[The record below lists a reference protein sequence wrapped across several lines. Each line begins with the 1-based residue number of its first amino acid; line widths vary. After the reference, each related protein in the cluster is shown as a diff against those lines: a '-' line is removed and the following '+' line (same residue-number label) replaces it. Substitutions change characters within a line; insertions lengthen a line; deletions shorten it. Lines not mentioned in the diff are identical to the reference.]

1 MPKLKTK
8 KAFAKR
14 LRVTKKR
21 KILRS
26 KEGRR
31 HLLSLKTS
39 SRKRKLGRKTL
50 ISRADSRQVR
60 AAMPYAF

>member
-8 KAFAKR
+8 KAFTKR
-14 LRVTKKR
+14 LRVTKKG

-31 HLLSLKTS
+31 HLLSCKS
-39 SRKRKLGRKTL
+39 PGRKRGLGKKTL
-50 ISRADSRQVR
+50 VSHADRRQIKD
-60 AAMPYAF
+60 ALPYAF

>member
-8 KAFAKR
+8 KAFTKR

-31 HLLSLKTS
+31 HLLSSKS
-39 SRKRKLGRKTL
+39 PGRKRGLGKKTL
-50 ISRADSRQVR
+50 VSQADRRQVKD
-60 AAMPYAF
+60 ALPYAF